1 MHSFFVDKENI
12 SNDKITIIGEDVSH
26 ISRVLRLR
34 CNDEILISDG
44 ECNEYFCSIESICKT
59 QVICN
64 ILKRRLN
71 KTESPLKITL
81 FQGLPKSQK
90 MDLIIQK
97 CVEIGVYSIQPVITE
112 RVVVKVEYKDIKN
125 KLDRWRRI
133 ALEAAKQSKRGIIPQ
148 VLEPVNFEDA
158 ISKLTQMDVSVV
170 PYEREES
177 RGLKSVIKDLKKID
191 DIGIF
196 IGPEGGFSDI
206 EIDECIKNS
215 IFPVTLGPRIMR
227 TETAGFVTSSIIQ
240 YELGDMG
247 GDR

>member
-12 SNDKITIIGEDVSH
+12 SNDKITILGEDVNH

-34 CNDEILISDG
+34 CNDEILIGDG
-44 ECNEYFCSIESICKT
+44 ECNEYSCSIESICKT

-64 ILKRRLN
+64 ILKRCLN

-133 ALEAAKQSKRGIIPQ
+133 ALEAAKQSKRGIVPQ
-148 VLEPVNFEDA
+148 VLEPVNFKDA
-158 ISKLTQMDVSVV
+158 ISQLTQMDAAVV

-177 RGLKSVIKDLKKID
+177 RGFKSVSEIFKNID
-191 DIGIF
+191 NIGIF

-206 EIDECIKNS
+206 EIDACIKNS
-215 IFPVTLGPRIMR
+215 IIPVTLGPRIMR
-227 TETAGFVTSSIIQ
+227 TETAGFAAASIIQ

-247 GDR
+247 GNR